1 MILVLLGT
9 NTATVKE
16 MGMIRRIFF
25 LALLGLLQPNILLAQ
40 LPHIIGSWK
49 LNGAA
54 SIYPGPLPQ
63 SQVRTYSIMEDDFL
77 LGVVVTVDAQ
87 GKPDFLQVAA
97 RPDGRDY
104 PEYDSF
110 LLAQLQMSDKRTAA
124 TYSEQP
130 VDDRTVA
137 WVDKMDGVAYIT
149 GTRQVSEDGQSMVIE
164 FEVRNPEGEAE
175 KFRLVY
181 DKQ

>member
-1 MILVLLGT
+1 
-9 NTATVKE
+9 
-16 MGMIRRIFF
+16 MIRRIFF
-25 LALLGLLQPNILLAQ
+25 LALLGLLQPTTSLAQ
-40 LPHIIGSWK
+40 LPHILGSWK

-54 SIYPGPLPQ
+54 SIYPGPVPQ
-63 SQVRTYSIMEDDFL
+63 SQVRTYSSQEDDFL

-87 GKPDFLQVAA
+87 GNADFLQVAA

-110 LLAQLQMSDKRTAA
+110 LLAQLQMSEKRTMA

-130 VDDRTVA
+130 VDDHAVA
-137 WVDKMDGVAYIT
+137 WMDKMNGVAYIT
-149 GTRQVSEDGQSMVIE
+149 GTRRVSEDGRSLVIE
-164 FEVRNPEGEAE
+164 FEVSNPAGETQE
-175 KFRLVY
+175 FRLVY

>member
-1 MILVLLGT
+1 MTCRVFLIALVGLFQA
-9 NTATVKE
+9 NTS
-16 MGMIRRIFF
+16 
-25 LALLGLLQPNILLAQ
+25 LAQ
-40 LPHIIGSWK
+40 LPHVLGSWK
-49 LNGAA
+49 LNGEA

-63 SQVRTYSIMEDDFL
+63 YQVRTYSSLEDDFL

-137 WVDKMDGVAYIT
+137 WVDKMNGVAYIT
-149 GTRQVSEDGQSMVIE
+149 GTRQVSEDGRSLVIE
-164 FEVRNPEGEAE
+164 FAVRNPEGETQE
-175 KFRLVY
+175 FRLVY
-181 DKQ
+181 DK

>member
-1 MILVLLGT
+1 MF
-9 NTATVKE
+9 
-16 MGMIRRIFF
+16 RRIFF
-25 LALLGLLQPNILLAQ
+25 LALLGLLQTNASLAQ
-40 LPHIIGSWK
+40 LPHILGSWK
-49 LNGAA
+49 LNGDA
-54 SIYPGPLPQ
+54 STYPGPLPQ
-63 SQVRTYSIMEDDFL
+63 SQVRTYSSLEDDFL
-77 LGVVVTVDAQ
+77 LGMVVTVDAQ
-87 GKPDFLQVAA
+87 GNADFLQVTA

-137 WVDKMDGVAYIT
+137 WVDKMNGVAYIT
-149 GTRQVSEDGQSMVIE
+149 GTRQVSDDGRSLVIE
-164 FEVRNPEGEAE
+164 SAVRNPEGETQE
-175 KFRLVY
+175 FRLVY

>member
-1 MILVLLGT
+1 MNCRT
-9 NTATVKE
+9 
-16 MGMIRRIFF
+16 FF
-25 LALLGLLQPNILLAQ
+25 LALLALLQANTSLAQ
-40 LPHIIGSWK
+40 LPHILGSWK
-49 LNGAA
+49 LNGPA

-63 SQVRTYSIMEDDFL
+63 SQVRTYSSLEDDFL
-77 LGVVVTVDAQ
+77 LGVVVTIDAQ
-87 GKPDFLQVAA
+87 GNSDFLQVAA

-110 LLAQLQMSDKRTAA
+110 LLAQLQMSDKRTVA

-130 VDDRTVA
+130 VDDHTVA

-149 GTRQVSEDGQSMVIE
+149 GTRQVSEDGRSLIIE
-164 FEVRNPEGEAE
+164 FEVSNREDEAQQ
-175 KFRLVY
+175 FRLVY